1 MAAPAAARNL
11 GVEEEFLLFDARGPG
26 LAPVGDAVTLA
37 ATLGNPGHQF
47 DHEFKQ
53 VQVELGTRPSTD
65 LADVRDQLRR
75 RRAELAAAAAE
86 HGARLVAMGTSP
98 VERDAP
104 TTPDERYQRMEDH
117 FGHVARHQLSCGM
130 HVHVQV
136 DSDRERVAVVDR
148 LQPWLPVLVALS
160 GNSPFWGAE
169 DTGYDSFRSVS
180 WGQWPTSG
188 PTARFGDLATYRD
201 TTSTLV
207 GLGGALDE
215 GGVYYPARLSPRYPT
230 VEVRVSDVCASSDD
244 AATLAALV
252 RAMVETAVRDDADGV
267 SAHDLRA
274 EVLRASYWRA
284 ARFGV
289 HEHLLDP
296 STLSLAPAWDVVA
309 ALVERVGPALEE
321 VGDLHPVQEGLAT
334 LRRRGTGSALQRSTF
349 AAGCW
354 DDVVEA
360 LATATLA

>member
-1 MAAPAAARNL
+1 MAAPAARNL
-11 GVEEEFLLFDARGPG
+11 GVEEEFLLFDAQGPG
-26 LAPVGDAVTLA
+26 LRPVGDAVATA
-37 ATLGNPGHQF
+37 ATLAGAGHQY

-65 LADVRDQLRR
+65 LADVRQQLRER
-75 RRAELAAAAAE
+75 RTHLAAAAAE
-86 HGARLVAMGTSP
+86 HGARLVAVGISP
-98 VERDAP
+98 VEQDAL
-104 TTPDERYQRMEDH
+104 TTPDERYQRMEGH

-160 GNSPFWGAE
+160 GNSPFWGGE
-169 DTGYDSFRSVS
+169 DTGYDSFRSLT

-230 VEVRVSDVCASSDD
+230 VEVRVSDVCASSED
-244 AATLAALV
+244 AVSLAALV
-252 RAMVETAVRDDADGV
+252 RAMVETAVRDEADGV
-267 SAHDLRA
+267 LAHDLRA

-296 STLSLAPAWDVVA
+296 TTLSLAPAWDVVGR
-309 ALVERVGPALEE
+309 LVARVGPALEQA
-321 VGDLHPVQEGLAT
+321 GDLEPVQEGLAT
-334 LRRRGTGSALQRSTF
+334 LRQRGTGAALQR
-349 AAGCW
+349 
-354 DDVVEA
+354 
-360 LATATLA
+360 ATLAAGSWPDVVDALAAATLG

>member
-1 MAAPAAARNL
+1 MAAAVARNL
-11 GVEEEFLLFDARGPG
+11 GVEEEFLLFDASGTG
-26 LAPVGDAVTLA
+26 LRPVGDAVATT
-37 ATLGNPGHQF
+37 ATLTDPGYQF

-53 VQVELGTRPSTD
+53 AQVELGTRPSTD
-65 LADVRDQLRR
+65 LADVRDQLRQ
-75 RRAELAAAAAE
+75 RRAGLAAAAAE
-86 HGARLVAMGTSP
+86 HGARLVAAGTSP
-98 VERDAP
+98 VQTDAL
-104 TTPDERYQRMEDH
+104 TTTDERYQRMEGH

-160 GNSPFWGAE
+160 GNSPFWGGE
-169 DTGYDSFRSVS
+169 DTGYDSFRSLS

-230 VEVRVSDVCASSDD
+230 VEVRVSDVCISSED
-244 AATLAALV
+244 AATLAGLV
-252 RAMVETAVRDDADGV
+252 RAMVETAVRDEADGV
-267 SAHDLRA
+267 RAHDLRA
-274 EVLRASYWRA
+274 EVLRSGYWRA

-289 HEHLLDP
+289 HELLLDP

-309 ALVERVGPALEE
+309 RLVRRVAPALERA
-321 VGDLHPVQEGLAT
+321 GDLDPVQEGLDA
-334 LRRRGTGSALQRSTF
+334 LRRRGTGAALQR
-349 AAGCW
+349 
-354 DDVVEA
+354 
-360 LATATLA
+360 ATLAEGSWADVVDALAAATLS